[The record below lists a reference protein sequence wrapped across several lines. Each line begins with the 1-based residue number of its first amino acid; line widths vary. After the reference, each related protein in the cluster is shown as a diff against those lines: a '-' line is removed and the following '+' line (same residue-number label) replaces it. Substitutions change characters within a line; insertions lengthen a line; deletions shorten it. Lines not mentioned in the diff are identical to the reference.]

1 MSVFLAVE
9 IYLDPTSMPKD
20 CDSFGR
26 GKHMRKIIGAVLAGI
41 IVIAGGWFA
50 VTTLA
55 PELIETTPEP
65 ALALEQNYSATLA
78 NATVNVDYPAT
89 WALGAEF
96 PDLGVNIATTEALA
110 ETVDFDGNV
119 AEDEV
124 FIEIL
129 FASESALDGD
139 TPAAILQGLVDDVEN
154 PEGTVSDI
162 ETRTINGRVLAF
174 VTLDSND
181 GADGMTVVVDSGDAY
196 SLITAAVSDGDLAQY
211 QATIEAIAGS
221 IEYISTIEEA
231 EMTPEVTSEPEA
243 TEASE

>member
-1 MSVFLAVE
+1 MTDNSF
-9 IYLDPTSMPKD
+9 T
-20 CDSFGR
+20 FGR
-26 GKHMRKIIGAVLAGI
+26 EKHMQKIIGAVLVGI

-78 NATVNVDYPAT
+78 NATISLDYPAT

-110 ETVDFDGNV
+110 ETTDFDGTV

-124 FIEIL
+124 FVEIL
-129 FASESALDGD
+129 FANESALDGD
-139 TPAAILQGLVDDVEN
+139 TPAAILQGLVNDVEN

-162 ETRTINGRVLAF
+162 ETRTINGKVLAF
-174 VTLDSND
+174 VTLDSED
-181 GADGMTVVVDSGDAY
+181 SADGMTLVVDSGDAY
-196 SLITAAVSDGDLAQY
+196 SLITTAVPDGDLAQY

-221 IEYISTIEEA
+221 IEYISTVEEEA
-231 EMTPEVTSEPEA
+231 EMTPEVTPEA
-243 TEASE
+243 TEDSE

>member
-1 MSVFLAVE
+1 
-9 IYLDPTSMPKD
+9 
-20 CDSFGR
+20 
-26 GKHMRKIIGAVLAGI
+26 MRKIIGALIAGI
-41 IVIAGGWFA
+41 IVVAGGWFA

-55 PELIETTPEP
+55 PEETEPEQAL

-78 NATVNVDYPAT
+78 NATVSIDYPAT

-110 ETVDFDGNV
+110 ETSDFDGNV

-162 ETRTINGRVLAF
+162 ETRTINGKVLAF
-174 VTLDSND
+174 VTLDSDD
-181 GADGMTVVVDSGDAY
+181 GTDGMTLVVDSGDSY

-221 IEYISTIEEA
+221 IEYILMVEEEA
-231 EMTPEVTSEPEA
+231 EMTPEMTPEA

>member
-1 MSVFLAVE
+1 
-9 IYLDPTSMPKD
+9 
-20 CDSFGR
+20 
-26 GKHMRKIIGAVLAGI
+26 MRKIIGAVLAI
-41 IVIAGGWFA
+41 VIVIAGGWFA

-55 PELIETTPEP
+55 PEEPEQAL

-78 NATVNVDYPAT
+78 NATISIDYPAT

-110 ETVDFDGNV
+110 SSIDFDGNV

-129 FASESALDGD
+129 FASEALLNGD
-139 TPAAILQGLVDDVEN
+139 NPAAILQGLVDDVEN
-154 PEGTVSDI
+154 PEGTVSNI
-162 ETRTINGRVLAF
+162 ESRTINGKVLAF
-174 VTLDSND
+174 VTLDSED
-181 GADGMTVVVDSGDAY
+181 GADGMTLVVDSGDSY
-196 SLITAAVSDGDLAQY
+196 SLITAAVPNGDLAQY

-221 IEYISTIEEA
+221 IEYISTVEAEA
-231 EMTPEVTSEPEA
+231 EMTPEMTAEA